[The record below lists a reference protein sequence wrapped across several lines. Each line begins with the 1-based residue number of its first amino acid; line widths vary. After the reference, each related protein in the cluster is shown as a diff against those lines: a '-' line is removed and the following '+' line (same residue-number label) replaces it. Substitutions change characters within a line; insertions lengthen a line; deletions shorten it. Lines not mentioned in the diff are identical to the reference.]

1 MCYLVTHP
9 ERATAEP
16 ITALVADRVRELR
29 NSSGLSQAELAAKM
43 VKLGIPWTRLT
54 VVNLEKRSKEA
65 RERGGAGGRDAVTA
79 QELLAL
85 ATVFDVPL
93 PWLLIDPMAV
103 SAVPIAKGVEV
114 DPWTAL
120 LWLVGKEPLTDP
132 PGPTWD
138 TASRVIGQACQ
149 VATLVERF
157 GQLRTHRETVAALL
171 PDGRDADRAAE
182 DERQERRIL
191 EDLTRPL
198 RALVRLGFSPPSLPD
213 ELLKRAAELDVELPG
228 LAGEV

>member
-1 MCYLVTHP
+1 VCYLVTHP

-149 VATLVERF
+149 VATLVERHA
-157 GQLRTHRETVAALL
+157 QLRTHQEIAAIMLVDRHDL
-171 PDGRDADRAAE
+171 ADRGAE
-182 DERQERRIL
+182 DEGQERRVLESLARLLAVL
-191 EDLTRPL
+191 EDRGYPRP
-198 RALVRLGFSPPSLPD
+198 PLPCD
-213 ELLKRAAELDVELPG
+213 LIKRAADLGVELN
-228 LAGEV
+228 GEG